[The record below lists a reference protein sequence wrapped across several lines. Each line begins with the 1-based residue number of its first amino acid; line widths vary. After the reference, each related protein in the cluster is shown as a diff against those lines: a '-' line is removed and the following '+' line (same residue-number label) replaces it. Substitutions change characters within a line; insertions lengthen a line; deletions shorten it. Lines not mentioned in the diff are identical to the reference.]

1 MAVSCEGDS
10 ALKLGLSDYS
20 FTSMSDMNPSV
31 YSHKDEGSTSAKR
44 SGGYMPSLL
53 LAPRMQMHN
62 LMEPGE
68 NSYHETQISSEPSA
82 MSDYS
87 LGTLSDHQMSNSKK
101 CKFEGCTKGARGAT
115 GAESRTTYCKAHGGG
130 SRCQYLGC
138 TKSAEG
144 RTKHCIAHG
153 GGRRCGHESGCTKAA
168 RGKSGLKLTLTK
180 TISKALQK
188 S

>member
-20 FTSMSDMNPSV
+20 FTSMSDMNPFV
-31 YSHKDEGSTSAKR
+31 YSHKFEGSTSAKR

-53 LAPRMQMHN
+53 LALCMQMHN

-68 NSYHETQISSEPSA
+68 NSYHETQISSELSA

-87 LGTLSDHQMSNSKK
+87 LGTSSDHQTSNSKK
-101 CKFEGCTKGARGAT
+101 CKFEGCTKGCSK
-115 GAESRTTYCKAHGGG
+115 GAESRTAYCKAHGGG
-130 SRCQYLGC
+130 RRCQYLGC

-144 RTKHCIAHG
+144 RTEHCIAHVVEEG
-153 GGRRCGHESGCTKAA
+153 AA
-168 RGKSGLKLTLTK
+168 TSLDVLKLLGENRD
-180 TISKALQK
+180 SN
-188 S
+188 